1 VSTWRTIISN
11 GMKVSRNRRPT
22 HPGELLGKD
31 ILPSAGLT
39 QAELARRIGVSR
51 RSISEIVHEKRPIT
65 IDMAHRLARVFRTT
79 PEFWLNMQ
87 QAVDLWEAMQENR
100 KEYDQIKPMTSGKVA

>member
-1 VSTWRTIISN
+1 
-11 GMKVSRNRRPT
+11 MKINRNRRPT
-22 HPGELLGKD
+22 HPGELLRKD
-31 ILPSAGLT
+31 ILPSARLS

-51 RSISEIVHEKRPIT
+51 RSISEIVHERRPVT
-65 IDMAHRLARVFRTT
+65 IDMAHRLARVFQTT

-100 KEYDQIKPMTSGKVA
+100 QEYNQIKPMTPGKVA